1 MKDIMFSIEI
11 GIMLVTYCL
20 LVHSVVK
27 KPDLGKNNYK
37 LRDKLFVLLLCEMII
52 ICIFRL

>member
-1 MKDIMFSIEI
+1 MNDIMFSVGI

-20 LVHSVVK
+20 LVHSMIK
-27 KPDLGKNNYK
+27 KPDFGENNYK

>member
-1 MKDIMFSIEI
+1 MKDIMFSVIT
-11 GIMLVTYCL
+11 GVMLITYCL
-20 LVHSVVK
+20 LVHSVIKVPNLVNDEK
-27 KPDLGKNNYK
+27 K

>member
-1 MKDIMFSIEI
+1 MFSVGI

-37 LRDKLFVLLLCEMII
+37 LRDKLFVLLHCEMII